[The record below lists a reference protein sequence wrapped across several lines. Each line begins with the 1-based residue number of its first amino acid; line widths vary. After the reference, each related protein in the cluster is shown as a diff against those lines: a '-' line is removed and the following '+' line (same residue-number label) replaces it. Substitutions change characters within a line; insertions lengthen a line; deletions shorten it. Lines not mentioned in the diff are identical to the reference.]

1 MKKLALLL
9 MTVLFATGIAL
20 AQRTIQGKVSDA
32 KGEPMVGTSVV
43 VKGTTTGTT
52 TDVDGNYN
60 LSVPVGSTTI
70 IFSFT
75 GFQTQEVTLGTSNVL
90 DLTLQEGIL
99 LSETV
104 VTALGISKSDKS
116 LGFAVTKVSGE
127 TVANSGEANL
137 VQALASKGAGIL
149 VTSSA
154 GVPGASS
161 KIILRGNSSFLLD
174 NQPLI
179 VIDNVPYDNSTNSLS
194 PSDYPFNPLLQG
206 VNESNRGL
214 DINPKDVESITLLKG
229 PSAAALYGTRAA
241 NGVILITTKKG
252 QKGLQVSYGALY
264 DMSEVN
270 KLPKIQNIYGQGNG
284 GGTLVNGAVRE
295 EGALAVTPNS
305 WGPKAIQTFDN
316 FGNYFQKASSY
327 NNNLA
332 ISGGSDK
339 VTFRFS
345 YGNNYQT
352 GIVPNTFLKRNTF
365 RLGSQAGTDVFKI
378 DANIAYSVTEDRKA
392 QNGSNLS
399 GVMLPLLRTPIDFNL
414 IGGNG
419 TGGYENLDGS
429 QHTYLPNYDNPFWT
443 AYHNPA
449 NGTVNRFTGNV
460 QFTYMPND
468 WLKLNY
474 RIGTDMYNDARQQ
487 IFDIG
492 SNNINNPAG
501 GELFE
506 YSARHEEINSDIFA
520 IASKKIGDLDIGLTV
535 GNQLNQRF
543 DKFILTR
550 GRDFGVPGF
559 FSLSNVSSF
568 FSDNIKTE
576 RRLAGVFGSLDL
588 GYKNT
593 YYLTVSGRNDW
604 ASTFGPQAKSSFF
617 YPSVS
622 GSVVFSEWLT
632 NKNILSFGKLR
643 LSYARAGREPF
654 AYSSRTVFTQPFFAD
669 GFTNGIGFPYL
680 GVNGMGISNTLGN
693 AFLRPEIR
701 TSYEAGVDLKF
712 IQNRF
717 TLGLTYYYDKSTD
730 LLVRRPLAST
740 TGSRS
745 IFSNVGEMENRG
757 YEVELGADILD
768 EKKTGF
774 GWNITGNWAQNKNKV
789 LKLAEGVS
797 EISLE
802 NAFTGIG
809 SYAIVGQPYGAFFGT
824 KWQRDASGA
833 LVIGTNGLPV
843 KDPTNQYIGNPNP
856 KWTAGIRNTFS
867 FKGLSLT
874 GLLDVRE
881 GSSIWGGT
889 IGRLYRIGRL
899 AETANR
905 SQTFVIDGVKADG
918 SKNTTPISPQAYY
931 GQYLGDNGSAEE
943 TKVYDASWVRLRE
956 ATLSYTLPKVANWLR
971 NATIYATGRNLWLKT
986 DYLGVDPET
995 SLTGAGS
1002 QIGGFDYFN
1011 MPSTKSLIFGLRA
1024 DF

>member
-1 MKKLALLL
+1 MKKLSLLL
-9 MTVLFATGIAL
+9 MMVLFATGIAL

-52 TDVDGNYN
+52 TDIDGNYN
-60 LSVPVGSTTI
+60 LSVPAGSTTL

-137 VQALASKGAGIL
+137 VQGLASKGAGII

-179 VIDNVPYDNSTNSLS
+179 VIDNVPYDNSTNTLS

-252 QKGLQVSYGALY
+252 LKGLQVSYGAFY

-270 KLPKIQNIYGQGNG
+270 KLPKMQNIYGQGNG
-284 GGTLVNGAVRE
+284 GGTIVNGAVRE

-305 WGPKAIQTFDN
+305 WGPKATQTFDN

-332 ISGGSDK
+332 FSGGSDK

-365 RLGSQAGTDVFKI
+365 RLGSQAGTDVFKV

-492 SNNINNPAG
+492 
-501 GELFE
+501 
-506 YSARHEEINSDIFA
+506 
-520 IASKKIGDLDIGLTV
+520 
-535 GNQLNQRF
+535 
-543 DKFILTR
+543 
-550 GRDFGVPGF
+550 
-559 FSLSNVSSF
+559 
-568 FSDNIKTE
+568 
-576 RRLAGVFGSLDL
+576 
-588 GYKNT
+588 
-593 YYLTVSGRNDW
+593 
-604 ASTFGPQAKSSFF
+604 
-617 YPSVS
+617 
-622 GSVVFSEWLT
+622 
-632 NKNILSFGKLR
+632 
-643 LSYARAGREPF
+643 
-654 AYSSRTVFTQPFFAD
+654 
-669 GFTNGIGFPYL
+669 
-680 GVNGMGISNTLGN
+680 
-693 AFLRPEIR
+693 
-701 TSYEAGVDLKF
+701 
-712 IQNRF
+712 
-717 TLGLTYYYDKSTD
+717 
-730 LLVRRPLAST
+730 
-740 TGSRS
+740 
-745 IFSNVGEMENRG
+745 
-757 YEVELGADILD
+757 
-768 EKKTGF
+768 
-774 GWNITGNWAQNKNKV
+774 
-789 LKLAEGVS
+789 
-797 EISLE
+797 
-802 NAFTGIG
+802 
-809 SYAIVGQPYGAFFGT
+809 
-824 KWQRDASGA
+824 
-833 LVIGTNGLPV
+833 
-843 KDPTNQYIGNPNP
+843 
-856 KWTAGIRNTFS
+856 
-867 FKGLSLT
+867 
-874 GLLDVRE
+874 
-881 GSSIWGGT
+881 
-889 IGRLYRIGRL
+889 
-899 AETANR
+899 
-905 SQTFVIDGVKADG
+905 
-918 SKNTTPISPQAYY
+918 
-931 GQYLGDNGSAEE
+931 
-943 TKVYDASWVRLRE
+943 
-956 ATLSYTLPKVANWLR
+956 
-971 NATIYATGRNLWLKT
+971 
-986 DYLGVDPET
+986 
-995 SLTGAGS
+995 
-1002 QIGGFDYFN
+1002 
-1011 MPSTKSLIFGLRA
+1011 
-1024 DF
+1024 